1 MYESELMKKRNEM
14 SRGVLIDIR
23 GGQVL
28 VNARHVSM
36 SCFADDAESHVIL
49 KGKRGGVVYRNIV
62 NRFPHAKG
70 RSIKGS

>member
-49 KGKRGGVVYRNIV
+49 KGKRGGVV
-62 NRFPHAKG
+62 
-70 RSIKGS
+70 